1 MVKMRA
7 THPDQSVNENL
18 KVLSDGD
25 PTPLDEQKR

>member
-1 MVKMRA
+1 MVLARP

-25 PTPLDEQKR
+25 PAPLDEQKR